1 MNLTTLELKGEIVNH
16 FTQWAFH
23 TGDHDRSVRS
33 TYLYQKIM
41 GIKSHYGIAQ
51 IQ

>member
-1 MNLTTLELKGEIVNH
+1 MNWTTLELKGEIVIH
-16 FTQWAFH
+16 FTHLAFH
-23 TGDHDRSVRS
+23 TGDRSVRS
-33 TYLYQKIM
+33 TDLYQKTM